1 MEKKELQQ
9 KARKS
14 QQVAMLGAAKENSGK
29 AKMITAPKQNDIL
42 MFFFLFLIFF
52 KSLNLP
58 RLIWGETAH

>member
-42 MFFFLFLIFF
+42 MFFFFF
-52 KSLNLP
+52 F
-58 RLIWGETAH
+58 